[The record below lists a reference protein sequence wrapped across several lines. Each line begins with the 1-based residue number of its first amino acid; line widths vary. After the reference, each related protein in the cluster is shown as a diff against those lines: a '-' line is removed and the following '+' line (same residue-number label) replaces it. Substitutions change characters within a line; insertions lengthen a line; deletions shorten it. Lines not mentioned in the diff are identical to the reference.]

1 MIKKNLSKN
10 TTKSK
15 TITNENLNKDSII
28 TDKIDFNTDIAIS
41 PKNELEN
48 EKEIDKTSIITEF
61 NEYSIFNSIELNQ
74 LKLKN
79 DDNKIYN
86 YLIKNYKKRENID
99 EFMNFFYPNG
109 YNDTPEMKAIEFYL
123 VGVFEDLVYY
133 PIWMSDELLVNIIQ
147 EFKSKYEIYY
157 WRRIKGDGNCFY
169 RSILINYIEILI
181 NHSIKNDNSF
191 IFFCFIKEIFF
202 TKFPNEMITYKNKLI
217 TVLLLIYENLEK
229 KSSLAYDILYR
240 SIHKSKCIEKSIIF
254 WLKLKLSE
262 FLKQN
267 INLEINGLKLLQAIP
282 EINYDEEEKKIILP
296 NNKEL
301 NEYINNKILKMDEY
315 VDGYP
320 IYITP
325 FVLKCTINIYNLNK
339 SFDKK
344 NKNNIIIN
352 INKEKI
358 DLPKDTMYIPVVDYL
373 PNLNNEEINI
383 LFRSPHYDSL
393 SDRSS
398 VNYLIDIYNNPYII
412 LVEGILTT
420 NEYEKY
426 KTLIV
431 DNWNRKNKK
440 HSKNKSKHNSISSCK
455 EIINDSFLKNFNVDD
470 YKNKVNLTEN
480 EIKSDSKKLFHKK
493 MNFETKSA
501 IKAFK
506 TLNKFKDTNIS
517 IGSNSSSSS
526 MQIKYIE
533 CLTKCVICNEI
544 MSHRLPCGCLICLSC
559 SKNKINIFREDN
571 NIKIPLSICTCG
583 YILNDKDQK
592 IIANN

>member
-28 TDKIDFNTDIAIS
+28 TDKIDFNTDIALS
-41 PKNELEN
+41 PKNDLEN
-48 EKEIDKTSIITEF
+48 EKEIDKSSIITEF
-61 NEYSIFNSIELNQ
+61 NEYSIFNSIEVNQ

-86 YLIKNYKKRENID
+86 YLIKNYKKGENID

-147 EFKSKYEIYY
+147 EFKSKYDIYY

-191 IFFCFIKEIFF
+191 IFFCFIKEILF

-217 TVLLLIYENLEK
+217 TVLLLIYEHIEK

-398 VNYLIDIYNNPYII
+398 VNNLVDIYNNPYII

-431 DNWNRKNKK
+431 ENWNRKNKK
-440 HSKNKSKHNSISSCK
+440 HSKNKSKHNSICSCK
-455 EIINDSFLKNFNVDD
+455 EMINDSFLKNFNVDD
-470 YKNKVNLTEN
+470 YKNNVNLTEN
-480 EIKSDSKKLFHKK
+480 EIKSDSKKLFQKK

-533 CLTKCVICNEI
+533 CLTKCVICSEI

-592 IIANN
+592 IISNN